1 MTVLAYA
8 GGTQNWTNADG
19 LFLQFG
25 TDKASQEV
33 AGEFQAKGTPN
44 RIAEV
49 LIDLS
54 LLNTTA
60 AVIVSNT
67 TFFPAGQNIYI
78 EYVEAIAEVGMS
90 TSSSPTLSVGLV
102 QDDRTT
108 VPTNGGTAFI
118 NAAAASTL
126 DTAGKKVTYVN
137 GTSGAGGYI
146 GVFGTQWN
154 TNTPTGGGTNTTG
167 GYITA
172 KLGTATATGKIRVR
186 IHYHGTGSIPY

>member
-1 MTVLAYA
+1 MTLAYA

-25 TDKASQEV
+25 TDKAVAEV
-33 AGEFQAKGTPN
+33 AGEFQTKGTAN

-54 LLNTTA
+54 LLNTSA

-67 TFFPAGQNIYI
+67 TFFPAGQNLYI
-78 EYVEAIAEVGMS
+78 EFVEAITEVAMS

-102 QDDRTT
+102 QADRTT

-118 NAAAASTL
+118 NAQAASGL
-126 DTAGKKVTYVN
+126 DTAGKKITYTV
-137 GTSGAGGYI
+137 GTTSVGSFV
-146 GVFGTQWN
+146 GVLNTQYN

-186 IHYHGTGSIPY
+186 VHYHATGTIPY